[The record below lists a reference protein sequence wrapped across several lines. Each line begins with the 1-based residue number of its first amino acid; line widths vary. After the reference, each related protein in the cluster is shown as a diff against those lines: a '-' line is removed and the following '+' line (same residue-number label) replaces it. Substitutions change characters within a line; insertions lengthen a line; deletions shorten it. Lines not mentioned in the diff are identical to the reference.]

1 MTQRLFSL
9 SISTAMWSKVAMQK
23 RYGVNLTDQERAG
36 PEGLVRGRGAIGDPA
51 IQVKRTTTAC
61 AD

>member
-36 PEGLVRGRGAIGDPA
+36 PEGVVRGRGAIGSDSERRYCLE
-51 IQVKRTTTAC
+51 RTKA
-61 AD
+61 